1 MSEKPEVRQN
11 EAKDQPLTPKHSP
24 SPVDDL
30 REEELAALTGKE
42 QLKVYKASIWTLMQE
57 TFKVCLGGK
66 FKSTIDGFTHG
77 GGWLCLEE

>member
-1 MSEKPEVRQN
+1 MSGKPEVPQN

-42 QLKVYKASIWTLMQE
+42 QLKVYKASIWRL
-57 TFKVCLGGK
+57 L
-66 FKSTIDGFTHG
+66 
-77 GGWLCLEE
+77 